1 MDKWFK
7 IADDVFRVLSQIAT
21 VIGVGGVFYAIK
33 SFKKSEEDSRQT
45 EQSKL
50 MENSIE
56 VLRIFSSNLIPQMI
70 SFDQEWHKNY
80 DNLKEAFLEKARE
93 ENKDVNELP
102 KPLEK
107 VLIDLAKSKTDIDG
121 IFNRLEQVCAYISY
135 NLILEDVVYPTI
147 HKVFLDF
154 LKENKEILSK
164 FTTREVPYKNIHE
177 VKNKWG
183 KIAAQEDLDYKQ
195 EEINKK
201 RAELSESS

>member
-1 MDKWFK
+1 MSDWFK
-7 IADDVFRVLSQIAT
+7 IADDTFRVLSEIAT
-21 VIGVGGVFYAIK
+21 VVGVGGVFYAIK

-56 VLRIFSSNLIPQMI
+56 VLRIFSSNIIPQMI
-70 SFDQEWHKNY
+70 AFDKEWHANY
-80 DNLKEAFLEKARE
+80 DKLKKSFLEKARE
-93 ENKDVNELP
+93 ENKDIKELP

-107 VLIDLAKSKTDIDG
+107 VLVDLAKSETDIDG
-121 IFNRLEQVCAYISY
+121 IFNRLEQVCAYVSY
-135 NLILEDVVYPTI
+135 DLIIEDVVYPTI

-154 LKENKEILSK
+154 LKENKELLKKLTS
-164 FTTREVPYKNIHE
+164 REVPFKNIHE

-195 EEINKK
+195 AEINKE
-201 RAELSESS
+201 REELNKPN